1 MRRKLVAAACA
12 LLALGIYAAAA
23 RPDEHTPAT
32 ATRCAGERWAV
43 RNLLDADAARVD
55 YRSIATS
62 VPRLRSRRPPRLVSP
77 ATPRLRPAEFTTY
90 ALRVRLIAA
99 RRFANGDTAVVVGA
113 PPKTL
118 VVVFPDTHRCA
129 DVVEGPK
136 GQDIHVAG
144 DEFEGYCGVAPRNR
158 WQRLS
163 GRAALSGVGFFS
175 VLHPKPLPG
184 SAPRGIELHPAL
196 SFSAP
201 SCARVRGRWPEAS

>member
-1 MRRKLVAAACA
+1 VRKLVAAACA

-23 RPDEHTPAT
+23 RPAEHTPAT

-43 RNLLDADAARVD
+43 RNLLDADAANVD
-55 YRSIATS
+55 YRPTATS
-62 VPRLRSRRPPRLVSP
+62 VPRLRSRRPPRLVTST
-77 ATPRLRPAEFTTY
+77 TPRLRPVEFTTY
-90 ALRVRLIAA
+90 ALHVPLIAA
-99 RRFANGDTAVVVGA
+99 QRSANGDTAVVVGA

-136 GQDIHVAG
+136 GQDIHTAG

-175 VLHPKPLPG
+175 APHAKPLPG
-184 SAPRGIELHPAL
+184 SAPKGIELHPAL
-196 SFSAP
+196 SFSAR
-201 SCARVRGRWPEAS
+201 SCVHVRGHWP